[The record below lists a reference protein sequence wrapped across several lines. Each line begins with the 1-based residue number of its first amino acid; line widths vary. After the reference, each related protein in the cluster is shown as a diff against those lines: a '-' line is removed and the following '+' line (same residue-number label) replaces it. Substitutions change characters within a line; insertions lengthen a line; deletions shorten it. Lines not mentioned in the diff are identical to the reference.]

1 MKPLPSYQ
9 FLKAELPLS
18 KEIEAQIHFFRETV
32 SAILEGRDERRLL
45 IVGPCSIH
53 DPAAAKEYALRL
65 KELSSEI
72 ASHFFIIMRT
82 YCEKARTTL
91 GWKGFLYDPFLDG
104 SQAIEE
110 GIRMTRT
117 LMLDIAEIGIPM
129 GTEFLDPLTAF
140 YYDDLITWGSI
151 GARTSSSQ
159 PHRQLASALRMP
171 VGFKNGIAGNT
182 SAAIQGMISASHP
195 QTYPG
200 INPSGIPSIV
210 QTNGNPNTHLVLR
223 GGETGPNYDPSS
235 VQEVIRKLN
244 GSHLPCQIIVDCS
257 HHNSGKKHREQEIS
271 FRSVI
276 EQVKNRTEAIR
287 GLMLESHLFEGQ
299 QPHEN
304 NPSFL
309 QYGISITDSCLDWE
323 STSSLIRWAYEEL
336 KKQAIE

>member
-1 MKPLPSYQ
+1 MKALPSYH
-9 FLKAELPLS
+9 FLKTELPLP
-18 KEIEAQIHFFRETV
+18 KEIEAQIHCFRETV

-53 DPAAAKEYALRL
+53 DPLAAKEYAYRL

-91 GWKGFLYDPFLDG
+91 GWKGYLYDPFLDG

-110 GIRMTRT
+110 GIRLTRR

-171 VGFKNGIAGNT
+171 VGFKNGVAGNT
-182 SAAIQGMISASHP
+182 STAIQGVISASQP
-195 QTYPG
+195 QIYPG
-200 INPSGIPSIV
+200 ISSLGTPSIV
-210 QTNGNPNTHLVLR
+210 KTEGNPNAHIVLR

-235 VQEVIRKLN
+235 VQEVIHKLN
-244 GSHLPCQIIVDCS
+244 ASNLPCQIIVDCS
-257 HHNSGKKHREQEIS
+257 HHNSRKEHRQQEIS

-276 EQVKNRTEAIR
+276 EQLKNKTEAIR
-287 GLMLESHLFEGQ
+287 GLMLESHLFEGR

-309 QYGISITDSCLDWE
+309 QYGISITDACLDWE

-336 KKQAIE
+336 KKRNV